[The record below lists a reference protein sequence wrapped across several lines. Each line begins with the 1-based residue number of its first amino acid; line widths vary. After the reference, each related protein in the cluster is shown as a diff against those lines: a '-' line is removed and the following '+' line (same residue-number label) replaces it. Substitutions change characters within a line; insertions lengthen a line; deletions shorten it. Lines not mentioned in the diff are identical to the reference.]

1 MHSPTAVRMM
11 VEPIDR
17 PANAAS
23 PDMADDG
30 CVDKDEGRFG
40 DELAEGRQG
49 QRHDPAVGGAGVG
62 RAVADVCVCAGMRG
76 AEAIAA
82 CSIAGTGGFASE
94 ESMGT
99 LTRISRLTALRKHL
113 LWARNVIPDYPLSYP
128 QYVDNLVD
136 YPQNYPQ
143 NVDNLFFYPHF
154 AFCVSWR

>member
-17 PANAAS
+17 QRRI

-82 CSIAGTGGFASE
+82 CSIAGTGGFGVGRVYGHAHTHITPDCVAQAPDVGAE
-94 ESMGT
+94 CYPQT
-99 LTRISRLTALRKHL
+99 IHQ
-113 LWARNVIPDYPLSYP
+113 VIPSM
-128 QYVDNLVD
+128 
-136 YPQNYPQ
+136 
-143 NVDNLFFYPHF
+143 
-154 AFCVSWR
+154 WIT

>member
-17 PANAAS
+17 PGQRRI

-76 AEAIAA
+76 AEAIAV
-82 CSIAGTGGFASE
+82 CDITGTGGFGVGRVYGHAH
-94 ESMGT
+94 T
-99 LTRISRLTALRKHL
+99 HIT
-113 LWARNVIPDYPLSYP
+113 PDCVAQAPVVGAECYP
-128 QYVDNLVD
+128 QTI
-136 YPQNYPQ
+136 
-143 NVDNLFFYPHF
+143 H
-154 AFCVSWR
+154 

>member
-23 PDMADDG
+23 PIWPTMAVSIRMKVG
-30 CVDKDEGRFG
+30 SAMSWPKVG
-40 DELAEGRQG
+40 QG

-82 CSIAGTGGFASE
+82 CSIAGTGGFGVGRVYGHAH
-94 ESMGT
+94 T
-99 LTRISRLTALRKHL
+99 HIT
-113 LWARNVIPDYPLSYP
+113 PDCVAQAPVVGAECYP
-128 QYVDNLVD
+128 QTI
-136 YPQNYPQ
+136 
-143 NVDNLFFYPHF
+143 H
-154 AFCVSWR
+154 